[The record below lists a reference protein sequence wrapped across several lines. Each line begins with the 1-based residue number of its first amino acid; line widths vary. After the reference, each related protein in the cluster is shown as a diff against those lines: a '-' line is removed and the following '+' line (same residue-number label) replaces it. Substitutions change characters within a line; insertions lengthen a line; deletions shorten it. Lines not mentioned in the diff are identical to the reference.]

1 MISCSRWCRPVLPYV
16 VAMRPMCRV
25 TKFGPARRS
34 HSDVEATTMTRMS
47 EAKMQAT
54 LTADIASLQLEQ
66 GRWFVVKQPAE
77 STMRRHRAM
86 RIAAADARG
95 IAIT

>member
-1 MISCSRWCRPVLPYV
+1 
-16 VAMRPMCRV
+16 
-25 TKFGPARRS
+25 
-34 HSDVEATTMTRMS
+34 MTRMS